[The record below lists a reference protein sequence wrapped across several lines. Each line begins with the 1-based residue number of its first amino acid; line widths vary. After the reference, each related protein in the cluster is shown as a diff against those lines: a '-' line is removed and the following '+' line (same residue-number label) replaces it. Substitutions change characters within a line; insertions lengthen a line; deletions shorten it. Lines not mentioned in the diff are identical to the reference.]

1 MKGKNTSKNIVIAQ
15 KSDVP
20 KKGTPDFDFDFLL
33 YINNNFAVFAD
44 SLEML

>member
-1 MKGKNTSKNIVIAQ
+1 MKFKNTSKNIVIAQ

-20 KKGTPDFDFDFLL
+20 KKGTPDFDFLL